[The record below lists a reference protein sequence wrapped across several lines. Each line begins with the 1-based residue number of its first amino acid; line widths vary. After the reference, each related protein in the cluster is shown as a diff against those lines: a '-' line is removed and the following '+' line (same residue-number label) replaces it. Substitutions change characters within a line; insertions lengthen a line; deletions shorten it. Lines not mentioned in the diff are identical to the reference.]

1 MTLCVCVHECAHC
14 MTRCHVSFIV
24 CSGMIVP
31 CYIVLWSSLLNFINY
46 FLLFLHDSFIL
57 GFAANTPNLYVY
69 VSNNPL
75 VVKDPN
81 GEFAPFLIIPV
92 VGALK
97 GLGGY
102 VLTTPPSQYTVGG

>member
-1 MTLCVCVHECAHC
+1 
-14 MTRCHVSFIV
+14 
-24 CSGMIVP
+24 MIVP

-81 GEFAPFLIIPV
+81 GEIAPFLVIAGI
-92 VGALK
+92 GALK
-97 GLGGY
+97 GVAGY
-102 VLTTPPSQYTVGG
+102 VLTTHPSKYSAGG